1 MLRNFFVYCLFTS
14 LLFCV
19 NNSLKGQENV
29 VQRLEQQLTKMKPDS
44 SRVDTLYELAYTYN
58 TFDPVKGLATAK
70 EAFDLAKKIGYW
82 KGQSKAL
89 SVEASSYRITGDFNK
104 ALDIYLEALKLA
116 ETHTDPKRLATA
128 LMYIAILHA
137 ERNNLDEALPY
148 YLRSDS
154 IIRVNKINDMYYYSF
169 QNLGDLY
176 EKKANLDS
184 AFYYYNKSLKEAF
197 RLNDNYL
204 IGATYGGLGSCH
216 LKKKEPDQ
224 GLQNDYQA
232 LYYLKLAGEEDL
244 YSKTAYEV
252 AQMHE
257 LKGNRDS
264 ALYYARVGMNIARK
278 DQFQSRI
285 LDISS
290 FLSGLYKK
298 SSRADSALAY
308 LETATA
314 IKDSI
319 NSLEKVKDFQQKT
332 FKESIRQ
339 AELAEKKRKEEEE
352 RRQEMQLLIIGIS
365 IPAFFIV
372 TLFLSRRKIHR
383 KLIQVLGIIS
393 LLMLFEYLTLLLH
406 PVVVEITHHTPFLE
420 LLIFVGIAA
429 MVVPAH
435 HRIEHWLIDRLTT
448 PHKHHEQEGLKFT
461 KKKISIKKTSG

>member
-1 MLRNFFVYCLFTS
+1 MLRYSFVYCLF
-14 LLFCV
+14 LILFSCV
-19 NNSLKGQENV
+19 CYPLSAQENI
-29 VQRLEQQLTKMKPDS
+29 VQRLQQQLTNMRPDS

-70 EAFDLAKKIGYW
+70 EAFDLAKKISYW
-82 KGQSKAL
+82 KGQTKAL
-89 SVEASSYRITGDFNK
+89 SVEASSYRITGNFNK
-104 ALDIYLEALKLA
+104 ALDIYLEALKIA
-116 ETHTDPKRLATA
+116 ETHNDPKRLATA

-176 EKKANLDS
+176 EKKVKLDS
-184 AFYYYNKSLKEAF
+184 AFYYYHKSLAEAL
-197 RLNDNYL
+197 RLKDNYL

-216 LKKKEPDQ
+216 LKKQEPDL

-232 LYYLKLAGEEDL
+232 LHYLKLAGEEDL

-257 LKGNRDS
+257 MKGNRDS
-264 ALYYARVGMNIARK
+264 ALYYARVGMNIAIK

-290 FLSGLYKK
+290 FLAALYKK
-298 SSRADSALAY
+298 SGRPDSALAY

-332 FKESIRQ
+332 FNESIRQ
-339 AELAEKKRKEEEE
+339 ADIAEKKRKEEEE
-352 RRQEMQLLIIGIS
+352 RKQEMQLLIIGIS
-365 IPAFFIV
+365 IPVFFIL

-383 KLIQVLGIIS
+383 KLVQVLGIIS

-429 MVVPAH
+429 IVVPAH
-435 HRIEHWLIDRLTT
+435 HRIEHWLIGKLTK
-448 PHKHHEQEGLKFT
+448 PHKHPEQEELNFT